1 MKSSG
6 LDLQRLTDFAV
17 LILGTRSLRGVLE
30 RKEALLTALSA
41 KVAYRGAEIPLRCA
55 RTAQLTSK
63 SREP

>member
-1 MKSSG
+1 MKLSG

-17 LILGTRSLRGVLE
+17 LLGACSLRGVLE

-41 KVAYRGAEIPLRCA
+41 KVAYRVAEIPLRCS

-63 SREP
+63 S